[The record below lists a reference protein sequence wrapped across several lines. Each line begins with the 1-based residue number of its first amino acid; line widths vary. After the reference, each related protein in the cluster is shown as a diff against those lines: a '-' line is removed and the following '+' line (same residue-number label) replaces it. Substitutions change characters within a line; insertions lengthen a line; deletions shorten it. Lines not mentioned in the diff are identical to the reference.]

1 MKREEA
7 WLIKDSKEST
17 EREVLFLRSIGLI
30 ERLA

>member
-17 EREVLFLRSIGLI
+17 EIEVLLSIGLI